1 LLTLMNI
8 KSLLAVIVPLA
19 FALAVAGC
27 WDADNPLRAGQGGP
41 GLPVRPSHSINFG
54 GHLHAQGYCEPYLH
68 CTACHGDSLQGGPL
82 GQPSC
87 TSCHIDHWNGA
98 ACGVTIHTIN
108 FDGHHHAPGYCQ
120 PLQNCAQCHGSNL
133 RGGTS
138 GEPSC
143 YECHDAKWAE
153 GECGD

>member
-1 LLTLMNI
+1 MLMNM
-8 KSLLAVIVPLA
+8 KSLLAVLISLL

-27 WDADNPLRAGQGGP
+27 WDPDNPIRAGRNGAGVP
-41 GLPVRPSHSINFG
+41 ARPSHNANLG
-54 GHLHAQGYCEPYLH
+54 GYL
-68 CTACHGDSLQGGPL
+68 
-82 GQPSC
+82 
-87 TSCHIDHWNGA
+87 
-98 ACGVTIHTIN
+98 
-108 FDGHHHAPGYCQ
+108 HAPGYCQ